1 MNHSLTESLW
11 FCLPYMAIREPTQG
25 VEWSRWRSVFVSRF
39 GNLHARVRCQVRR
52 FETHIRHLSR
62 YGSTTTQTHIEK
74 ACAANS

>member
-1 MNHSLTESLW
+1 MSSENIAMT
-11 FCLPYMAIREPTQG
+11 PYS
-25 VEWSRWRSVFVSRF
+25 EWSRWRSVLVSQL

-62 YGSTTTQTHIEK
+62 YDSTTTQTHIEK